1 MLLPGTQMHLITF
14 LFVCI
19 ELIILFYL
27 FIHHLARPHDKIS
40 YLDIFLLLL
49 LIVYNI
55 TGGLLPDPKLP
66 GSYFWQNSIAY
77 ATGFMTPCYFPYY
90 VYHAFG
96 LKKMEFHAYRGV
108 FLFLMLP
115 YLLFMIVFGITG
127 NLNDAKNLLVLP
139 VAYALWVIVALVSA
153 TKDESIE
160 NKIVPFLGL
169 TPWVCLPVIDYFNA
183 GQAVEASITNTGFL
197 LLLVQHMRRNVQQLK
212 DEHQRLLASEE
223 KLRGW
228 NEKLQEEVEKR
239 TKEIERF
246 SVEEKILEGSRL
258 YQLTKREREIVSFI
272 CRGYSY
278 KQIAEN
284 LFISERTVTKH
295 VQNIFDKAKV
305 SNKLEL
311 LNKLGIV
318 PEN

>member
-1 MLLPGTQMHLITF
+1 MFLPGTQMHIITF

-27 FIHHLARPHDKIS
+27 FVHRLARPHDKIS

-66 GSYFWQNSIAY
+66 GSFFWQNSIAY

-96 LKKMEFHAYRGV
+96 LKKMKFHAYRGV
-108 FLFLMLP
+108 FIFLMLP

-139 VAYALWVIVALVSA
+139 VVYALWVIVTLVSA

-197 LLLVQHMRRNVQQLK
+197 LLLTQHMRRNVQQLK
-212 DEHQRLLASEE
+212 DEHKRLIASEE
-223 KLRGW
+223 TLLSW

-239 TKEIERF
+239 TKEIERL
-246 SVEEKILEGSRL
+246 SMEEKISEGSRVF
-258 YQLTKREREIVSFI
+258 QLTNREREIAGLI

-278 KQIAEN
+278 KQIAEG
-284 LFISERTVTKH
+284 LFIAERTVTKH
-295 VQNIFDKAKV
+295 VQNIFDKVKV

-318 PEN
+318 PEK

>member
-14 LFVCI
+14 AFVCI

-66 GSYFWQNSIAY
+66 GSYFWQTSIAY

-96 LKKMEFHAYRGV
+96 LTKMKFHAYRGV

-115 YLLFMIVFGITG
+115 YLLFMIVFGIT
-127 NLNDAKNLLVLP
+127 DKIEVAKYLLILP
-139 VAYALWVIVALVSA
+139 VVYALWVIVTLVSA
-153 TKDESIE
+153 TKNESTE

-183 GQAVEASITNTGFL
+183 GQAIEAAITNTGFL
-197 LLLVQHMRRNVQQLK
+197 LLLTQHMRRNVEQLK
-212 DEHQRLLASEE
+212 DEHQRLVESEN
-223 KLRGW
+223 KLLTW
-228 NEKLQEEVEKR
+228 NEQLQEEVNKR
-239 TKEIERF
+239 TLELESISREQRFTENCIQYNLTNREKEIALL
-246 SVEEKILEGSRL
+246 I
-258 YQLTKREREIVSFI
+258 Y
-272 CRGYSY
+272 RGQTH
-278 KQIAEN
+278 KQIGEL
-284 LFISERTVTKH
+284 LFIAERTVAKH
-295 VQNIFDKAKV
+295 TQNIFDKVKV
-305 SNKLEL
+305 SNRVEL
-311 LNKLGIV
+311 VHKLGA
-318 PEN
+318 